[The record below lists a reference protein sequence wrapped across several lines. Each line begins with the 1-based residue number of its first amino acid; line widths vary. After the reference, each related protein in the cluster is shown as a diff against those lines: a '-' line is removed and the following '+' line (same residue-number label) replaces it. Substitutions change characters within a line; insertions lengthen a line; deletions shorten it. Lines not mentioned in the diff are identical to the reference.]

1 MIRQK
6 FFLCL
11 AVFVM
16 ASFIFRPE
24 ISKAEWWDS
33 APAKVKAQV
42 NEYMVAQVSDMDKLY
57 LQKLQKAFI
66 DMSRL
71 NNASASYWAAF
82 PSYDEAVDVML
93 KRFQQASD
101 IAMEY
106 GFGVSNNAQEVG
118 NSIAEVTG
126 KSLQATGKVAG
137 QVAGKAIPLVG
148 EVINLV
154 QMYNTFMEI
163 SDTIKDGVTGMGT
176 QQHYDSERTYFK
188 DNFGNTPLGVLEEAK
203 KEFEMKI
210 TPEQVAGLK
219 EFLKEKVKSYDE
231 MMPKLIELVNEYKDQ
246 KSDEEIVREFKAKMD
261 KKMQERWYVLATP
274 EFLLDYADAAQ
285 YRDRI
290 KEKRNWVGVI
300 LHKLLPITLQ
310 QVRINRDFCL
320 GVLARVEM
328 IPDPEVPKWPDLIVS
343 SVEVTLPVN
352 KKAEDLRIGDEVTV
366 SAQIKNNSGLT
377 SSPTSIQ
384 VGAVSGNDRFW
395 PIGENLELPALSPQA
410 THNIELKAKLP
421 FTSNRFLVRVNEDK
435 RSYEWNYD
443 NDEKYS
449 EPINLNSD
457 PDLTVAFNDLPERIY
472 VGKTVAIS
480 VRIKNIGYSEDLNP
494 LAELFENN
502 AKVDEQR
509 LGLNH
514 YLKPN
519 EEANLIFK
527 WTPQDKGT
535 RILRCEVQRGIA
547 GKNDFN
553 EKNNHAEARA
563 EVLLTDYAW
572 EIPAYS
578 LMLST
583 DSPKIGEQVKFYFSV
598 TNKGAKEDAT
608 AKVFLDA
615 ELLKTIRLSVA
626 PEESLGVGLG
636 SSEPILWTVR
646 GGTHTF
652 KVVLEAGGQELVTA
666 EKSISV
672 GTLMPGVAGIDLVLD
687 AASFGGFGPNI
698 TAKVYNRGSQTAK
711 QVNLDAVEYHSYTEK
726 PVAGFSKNLGD
737 IRSHELKTIKLDKEL
752 CNNCKMQLI
761 VDKDNKIPEVDEQ
774 NNIKDFHFGT
784 YHAYE
789 PTRNI
794 RSEAPDLIV
803 ADVVNLDRPLEVDET
818 RSITIVIGNPNLVEA
833 KNVKVEY
840 EFWNLALNDV
850 TPSHGY
856 LKGTKV
862 IPSVGQEGGASFVVD
877 YKGVWPADYK
887 LTILVDPQGAIA
899 ETDEYNNKLEK
910 YFNVAGEI
918 TSQMYFSGKDA
929 DLSIDKDVKVSN
941 KEPTTDLPVTF
952 EVTVHNNCGITVWGA
967 DLDMLIDDKLEAGQA
982 LGDFYANDARTITFR
997 NTFLKSG
1004 DYTVK
1009 FMVDAKKAIPEKDEN
1024 NNVATVKM
1032 KVKPGI
1038 LGTGYKDVAVT
1049 SFSLSKTSCL
1059 QGEPVTAQATVKNI
1073 GQDILRAVLCTIGP
1087 GGTKPVYIKVV
1098 PILDPGQEIKIS
1110 TTLPALIAGD
1120 HTIEARVDGKNIIK
1134 ETNETNN
1141 VMTASLHV
1149 EKITKEN
1156 LEQEARKKAEAAK
1169 QKAGNVI
1176 LEKIGQAQEAIDR
1189 WLRGLGKPK

>member
-1 MIRQK
+1 MVKQK
-6 FFLCL
+6 FVLCL
-11 AVFVM
+11 AVVM
-16 ASFIFRPE
+16 TAFFILRPE
-24 ISKAEWWDS
+24 IARAEWWDS
-33 APAKVKAQV
+33 APAKVRAQA
-42 NEYMVAQVSDMDKLY
+42 NEYLAAQVSEMDKLY

-71 NNASASYWAAF
+71 NEASSSYWSAF
-82 PSYDEAVDVML
+82 PSFDEAVDVML

-106 GFGVSNNAQEVG
+106 GFGASNTAQEVG
-118 NSIAEVTG
+118 NSIADVVG
-126 KSLQATGKVAG
+126 KSLKATGRAVG
-137 QVAGKAIPLVG
+137 QVAGEVIPLIG
-148 EVINLV
+148 EIANLIE
-154 QMYNTFMEI
+154 MYNTFMEI

-176 QQHYDSERTYFK
+176 QQHYDTERTYFK

-219 EFLKEKVKSYDE
+219 KFLKEKIKSYDE
-231 MMPKLIELVNEYKDQ
+231 MMPKLTSLVNEYKDQ

-261 KKMQERWYVLATP
+261 KKLKERWYMVGTF
-274 EFLLDYADAAQ
+274 ELLRDNIEVAQ

-310 QVRINRDFCL
+310 QVKINRAFCS

-328 IPDPEVPKWPDLIVS
+328 IPDPQVPKWPDLVVS
-343 SVEVTLPVN
+343 SVEVTLPLN

-366 SAQIKNNSGLT
+366 SAQIKNDSGLT
-377 SSPTSIQ
+377 SSPTSIKI
-384 VGAVSGNDRFW
+384 GAVSDNNAFR
-395 PIGENLELPALSPQA
+395 PVGENLELPALSAGA
-410 THNIELKAKLP
+410 THRIEVKAKLP

-449 EPINLNSD
+449 EAINLNIA
-457 PDLTVAFNDLPERIY
+457 PDLTVAFNDLPQRIY
-472 VGKTVAIS
+472 AGKAVTIS

-494 LAELFENN
+494 VAELLVNN
-502 AKVDEQR
+502 AKVSEQR

-519 EEANLIFK
+519 EEANLTFK
-527 WTPQDKGT
+527 WTPQDKGSYV
-535 RILRCEVQRGIA
+535 LRCEVERGLR
-547 GKNDFN
+547 GKSDFN

-563 EVLLTDYAW
+563 EVLLPDYAW
-572 EIPAYS
+572 EIPVYS
-578 LMLST
+578 LMLSS
-583 DSPKIGEQVKFYFSV
+583 DSPKIGEQLKFYFSV
-598 TNKGAKEDAT
+598 TNKGAKEDAI
-608 AKVFLDA
+608 AKIFVDG
-615 ELLKTIRLSVA
+615 ELIKTVRLSVA
-626 PEESLGVGLG
+626 PGENQGVGLG

-672 GTLMPGVAGIDLVLD
+672 GTLMPGVQGIDVVLD
-687 AASFGGFGPNI
+687 AASYGGVGPNI

-711 QVNLDAVEYHSYTEK
+711 QLNLDALEYHSYTEK
-726 PVAGFSKNLGD
+726 PVAGYSKNLGD
-737 IRSHELKTIKLDKEL
+737 IRSHELKVVKLDKEL

-761 VDKDNKIPEVDEQ
+761 VDKDNKIPETDEK
-774 NNIKDFHFGT
+774 NNTKDFHFGT

-789 PTRNI
+789 PPRNI
-794 RSEAPDLIV
+794 RAEASDLIV
-803 ADVVNLDRPLEVDET
+803 ADVVNLDRPLEVGET
-818 RSITIVIGNPNLVEA
+818 RAITIVIGNPNLVEA
-833 KNVKVEY
+833 KNVRVEY

-850 TPSHGY
+850 TAGHGY
-856 LKGTKV
+856 RKGAKV
-862 IPSVGQEGGASFVVD
+862 IPSVGQEGGASIIVD
-877 YKGVWPADYK
+877 YKGVYPADYK
-887 LTILVDPQGAIA
+887 LTVLVDPQGAIA

-910 YFNVAGEI
+910 YFNVSGEV
-918 TSQMYFSGKDA
+918 TSQIYFSGKDA
-929 DLSIDKDVKVSN
+929 DLSIDKDIKVSN

-967 DLDMLIDDKLEAGQA
+967 DLDMLIDDELEAGQA
-982 LGDFYANDARTITFR
+982 LGDFYANSERTVTFR
-997 NTFLKSG
+997 HTFSKSG
-1004 DYTVK
+1004 DCTVK

-1024 NNVATVKM
+1024 NNAATVKI

-1049 SFSLSKTSCL
+1049 NFSLSKTSCL
-1059 QGEPVTAQATVKNI
+1059 QGEPVTAQASVKNI
-1073 GQDILRAVLCTIGP
+1073 GQDILRGVLCTIGP
-1087 GGTKPVYIKVV
+1087 SGTKPVYVKVV

-1110 TTLPALIAGD
+1110 ATLPALIAGD
-1120 HTIEARVDGKNIIK
+1120 HTIEARVDGKDIIK

-1149 EKITKEN
+1149 EKLTKEK
-1156 LEQEARKKAEAAK
+1156 LEQEAK
-1169 QKAGNVI
+1169 QKVTGAI
-1176 LEKIGQAQEAIDR
+1176 FEKIGQIQGAIDS